1 MASIEFVTIP
11 QAEHGIRLKELCPH
25 ASDVVRSLQES
36 GFEAFIVGG
45 SVRDLLLGK
54 APKDFDVATSAT
66 PEEVQE
72 VFPRCRLIGRRFR
85 LAHVR
90 QRGALIEVA
99 TFRGLFDADDD
110 ESQHASG
117 RILRDNVFGTVE
129 EDALRRDFTINALFL
144 DPVGGEIRDYVG
156 GYRDL
161 AERRLRLIGDPEV
174 RYREDPVRLLRAARF
189 VAKLGVEPEGETGR
203 RIPELAHL
211 LEDVPPARLFEETC
225 KLFMTGHGLRS
236 MEALQRFGLSSSL
249 FPGLGQGAGRGKVQL
264 GGVLRHALENT
275 DERVRTDKPVT
286 PAFLY
291 AALLWSRVE
300 QRAAAFVEEGDPDYI
315 AMMRAAEEAIGEQVR
330 RTAIP
335 RRFSAVTRQIWLL
348 QTRFSK
354 TRGKRW
360 KRLLYEE
367 RFRAAYDFL
376 LLRARED
383 PSLEPLCEFW
393 TEAQQSVEIPPAA
406 RTDGTE
412 RRDRPRRRYRRRA
425 R

>member
-1 MASIEFVTIP
+1 M
-11 QAEHGIRLKELCPH
+11 
-25 ASDVVRSLQES
+25 
-36 GFEAFIVGG
+36 
-45 SVRDLLLGK
+45 RDLLLGK

-66 PEEVQE
+66 PEQVQQ

-90 QRGALIEVA
+90 KSGALIEVA
-99 TFRGLFDADDD
+99 TFRGVTDPDDD
-110 ESQHASG
+110 NFHASG
-117 RILRDNVFGTVE
+117 RILRDNVFGSVE

-144 DPVGGEIRDYVG
+144 DPVSGEIRDYVG

-161 AERRLRLIGDPEV
+161 EERRLRLIGDPLA

-189 VAKLGVEPEGETGR
+189 VGKLGVEPEEATAAS
-203 RIPELAHL
+203 IPELAHL

-225 KLFMTGHGLRS
+225 KLFMTGHGMRS
-236 MEALQRFGLSSSL
+236 MESLQRFGLSTTL
-249 FPGLGQGAGRGKVQL
+249 FPGLPRGAGRGKVQMS
-264 GGVLRHALENT
+264 GVLRHTLENT
-275 DERVRTDKPVT
+275 DERVRGDKPVT

-291 AALLWSRVE
+291 AALLWSAVETDFHAYVE
-300 QRAAAFVEEGDPDYI
+300 QGEPPYA
-315 AMMRAAEEAIGEQVR
+315 AMMRAADDALTVQAR

-335 RRFSAVTRQIWLL
+335 RRFSAVTRQIWVL
-348 QTRFSK
+348 QARFEK

-383 PSLEPLCEFW
+383 SELESLCEFW
-393 TEAQQSVEIPPAA
+393 TEAQKTVQLPSPPA
-406 RTDGTE
+406 TE
-412 RRDRPRRRYRRRA
+412 RKPRRSSSRRRGRRRVRGA
-425 R
+425 G

>member
-1 MASIEFVTIP
+1 MRE
-11 QAEHGIRLKELCPH
+11 
-25 ASDVVRSLQES
+25 LQEA

-90 QRGALIEVA
+90 KRGALIEVA
-99 TFRGLFDADDD
+99 TFRARFDADD

-144 DPVGGEIRDYVG
+144 DPVSGDIRDYVG
-156 GYRDL
+156 GYQDM
-161 AERRLRLIGDPEV
+161 ADRRLRLIGDPDV
-174 RYREDPVRLLRAARF
+174 RYHEDPVRLLRAARF
-189 VAKLGVEPEGETGR
+189 VAKLGVDPDEDTGR
-203 RIPELAHL
+203 QMPELAHL
-211 LEDVPPARLFEETC
+211 LNDVPPARLFEETC
-225 KLFMTGHGLRS
+225 KLFMTGHGMRS
-236 MEALQRFGLSSSL
+236 MEALQRFGLSTTL
-249 FPGLGQGAGRGKVQL
+249 FPGLRRGAGPGKIQL
-264 GGVLRHALENT
+264 GALLRHALENT
-275 DERVRTDKPVT
+275 DERVRISKPVT

-291 AALLWSRVE
+291 AALLWSRVDE
-300 QRAAAFVEEGDPDYI
+300 RAREFVDSGDPEYVAI
-315 AMMRAAEEAIGEQVR
+315 MRAAEEAIAAQAR

-348 QTRFSK
+348 QARFTK

-376 LLRARED
+376 LLRAKDD

-393 TEAQQSVEIPPAA
+393 TQAQEGMEQAPAA
-406 RTDGTE
+406 ASRGAGQ
-412 RRDRPRRRYRRRA
+412 RDRPRRRYRRRS
-425 R
+425 RSTG